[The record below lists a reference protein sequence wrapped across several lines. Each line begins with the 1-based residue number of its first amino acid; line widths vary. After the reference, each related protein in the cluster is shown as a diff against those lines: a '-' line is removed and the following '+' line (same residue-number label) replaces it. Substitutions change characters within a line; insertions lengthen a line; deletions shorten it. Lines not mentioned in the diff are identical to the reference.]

1 VCGWGPYPVPI
12 KFALLCLAAALLA
25 GCSALTGPY
34 KFKRESAGMGCP
46 PSEIERI
53 ANTRARLGLIQPGAT
68 QAKELKFLGTPI
80 RTLTLARAEQADL
93 AVAFY
98 PLSLETCRWVNNGPN
113 YFPIIMQQGR
123 EGLVLGTGQATLM
136 ELHAQ
141 GWEIGTRRSFRA
153 GWWGYS
159 PQSIFEPTPW
169 PWQSYNYSYLPRR

>member
-1 VCGWGPYPVPI
+1 VPI
-12 KFALLCLAAALLA
+12 KFAFLCLAAAAFLT

-46 PSEIERI
+46 PSEVQRI

-68 QAKELKFLGTPI
+68 QAKELKFLGAPI
-80 RTLTLARAEQADL
+80 RTLTLARAGQADL

-113 YFPIIMQQGR
+113 YFPIIMQPGR

-141 GWEIGTRRSFRA
+141 GWELGTRRLAMGGIFNQNV
-153 GWWGYS
+153 GT
-159 PQSIFEPTPW
+159 FEPTPW
-169 PWQSYNYSYLPRR
+169 PWQSYDYTYLPRR